1 MKFNPPS
8 GQVYQHQVPLKLTQ
22 TKAITTML
30 SLGSKTTVDEKLKL
44 KESHKLYKI
53 TEEC

>member
-1 MKFNPPS
+1 MKFNTPS
-8 GQVYQHQVPLKLTQ
+8 GQVYQTPNPTKTQ
-22 TKAITTML
+22 TKSITTMQ
-30 SLGSKTTVDEKLKL
+30 SLGSKTKADEKLRL